1 MSVFKLLLALTLVGV
16 TLAAPSRPV
25 AHEKRDSTP
34 VGFAALG
41 PAHSDTTLKL
51 RFALAQ
57 ADSSSL
63 VDALYAVS
71 DPASPQYGEHLTKAQ
86 VEAFVAPKNETT
98 EAVNAWLTAS
108 GLAATSISPTGD
120 WVSVDIPV
128 SKANQ
133 LLNADFTVFT
143 NEATGKQ
150 AVRTMSYSLPD
161 ELRGHVD
168 LIHPTVVF
176 PIAKTI
182 DPSVKSAARRR
193 TFHTPVPRQFTP
205 SCDDDN
211 FPSCL
216 QALYNIPLT
225 PAVNKDLFLGV
236 TGFYG
241 NSAHYE
247 YLNEFL
253 VQFRPDMDPNTN
265 FTSVGIDGGENTQT
279 GPSASEGELDIQ
291 YTVGLATG
299 VPVVYYFIGF
309 DYQDGPLEGF
319 LDEANYLLSLDH
331 PPQVLSTSYGMQE
344 SSLTPELTDKLC
356 QVYAQLGARG
366 VSIVYASGDSG
377 VGCSDT
383 DAFAPTFPSNCPYV
397 TSVGGTQNGAAAP
410 EDAWVGSGGGFSN
423 YYPRP
428 AYQDAAVSAYLASPN
443 PNAGRFNASGRGFPD
458 IAAKADF
465 YLIEAAGLFAV
476 QGTSASTPV
485 VASVVALL
493 NDRLASAGRPPLG
506 FLNPWLYGEARG
518 AFRTSSRATA
528 RSSARTTPIRTVPQG
543 FDAVVGWDPVT
554 GLGSPDFNKLLAV
567 LGL

>member
-1 MSVFKLLLALTLVGV
+1 MSSFKLLLALTLVGV
-16 TLAAPSRPV
+16 TLAVPSRPT
-25 AHEKRDSTP
+25 HEKRDSTP

-41 PAHSDTTLKL
+41 PAPSDTTLKL

-71 DPASPQYGEHLTKAQ
+71 DPSSPQYGEHLTKAQ

-150 AVRTMSYSLPD
+150 AVRTMSYTLPD
-161 ELRGHVD
+161 ELQGHVD
-168 LIHPTVVF
+168 IIHPTVVF
-176 PIAKTI
+176 PVANTI
-182 DPSVKSAARRR
+182 EPSAKSATRRR
-193 TFHTPVPRQFTP
+193 AFHTPVPRHSTP
-205 SCDDDN
+205 SCDEDN

-236 TGFYG
+236 TGLYG
-241 NSAHYE
+241 NNAHYD
-247 YLNEFL
+247 YLHDFL
-253 VQFRPDMDPNTN
+253 VKFRPDMDPNTN
-265 FTSVGIDGGENTQT
+265 FTSVGIDGGNNTQT
-279 GPSASEGELDIQ
+279 GPSVSEGELDIQ
-291 YTVGLATG
+291 YTVGLATE

-309 DYQDGPLEGF
+309 HFQDGPLEGF
-319 LDEANYLLSLDH
+319 LDEANYLLSLDE
-331 PPQVLSTSYGMQE
+331 PPRVLSTSYGMPE
-344 SSLTPELTDKLC
+344 SSLTPEIADKLC

-377 VGCSDT
+377 VGCPGT
-383 DAFAPTFPSNCPYV
+383 DAFAPTFPSNCPY
-397 TSVGGTQNGAAAP
+397 
-410 EDAWVGSGGGFSN
+410 GGFSN
-423 YYPRP
+423 YYARP
-428 AYQDAAVSAYLASPN
+428 AFQDAAVSAYLSSPN

-465 YLIEAAGLFAV
+465 YLIEEDGPFAIE
-476 QGTSASTPV
+476 GTSASTPV
-485 VASVVALL
+485 VSSIVALL

-506 FLNPWLYGEARG
+506 WLNPWLYGEARG
-518 AFRTSSRATA
+518 AFTDVVAGNSSIQCSGDAEPR
-528 RSSARTTPIRTVPQG
+528 G
-543 FDAVVGWDPVT
+543 FDAVEGWDPVT
-554 GLGSPDFNKLLAV
+554 GLGSPDFDKLLAV